1 MPPLVHRRIMGYPWF
16 VLHNWEP
23 FHIDALGLVT
33 LLGSEEVK
41 LYIGRLV
48 SSRWLEYLPLLGAFV
63 IAGDRFKEK
72 IPSFNIYNIS
82 AGINTSELSSWL
94 TRWMLAQEFEVS
106 RSVVYWEFIE
116 KPRKW
121 WPYHLISGAISFCF
135 TGFLIAMTVLSDDWY
150 GFANAIAM
158 VISIIVRAYI
168 LQANRNAID
177 KAVLKEQAALIA
189 DPVPGTYR
197 HAVKEWE
204 EKKIGPRP
212 NENPMPDGKRWKSE
226 LAKIMIVMSDA
237 KAVTMFIPHKL
248 IIPVF
253 VNNPK
258 PDIEWLYAFFRW
270 VGWAAFAVHIV
281 SIGLAKLAAQMYTV
295 ALLVIPT
302 VLICWKVGCD
312 DSRWDRRLRRFSGE
326 DMETA
331 YECWIGSH
339 LKATI
344 FEWPK
349 DFEFKQNKDNGKWER
364 QDPGTRS
371 KRRQDLYA
379 WLNLTAEEEES
390 MGKWDLL
397 PHKRDNDDTW
407 DNDFNEKKELIKES
421 IEKDLIDI
429 QATKDGITRKIEQ
442 RRHRTRLCSET
453 RNPNDDEELSNHA
466 AAQPG
471 NPLKPTTTHRANT
484 RLSASG
490 MPTSSVAAPL
500 VVVRPLVNDHT

>member
-1 MPPLVHRRIMGYPWF
+1 M
-16 VLHNWEP
+16 LHNWEP

-349 DFEFKQNKDNGKWER
+349 DFEFHQKDDGKWER
-364 QDPGTRS
+364 QDHGRRS
-371 KRRQDLYA
+371 MRRQDLYA